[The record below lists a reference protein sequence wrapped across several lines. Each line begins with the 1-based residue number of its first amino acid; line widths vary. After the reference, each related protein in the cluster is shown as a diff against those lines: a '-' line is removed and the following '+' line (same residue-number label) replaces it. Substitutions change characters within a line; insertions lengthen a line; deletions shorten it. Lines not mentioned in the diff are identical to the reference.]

1 MSAVS
6 AVILAFAD
14 SMAAADRLGASLDLP
29 VRDVAVHRFPD
40 KEALVRIPA
49 SAQSVILYRSLDD
62 PDRKLIELLLAAS
75 AARDSGAERVIL
87 VAPYLAYMRQDKAF
101 HPGEAVSQ
109 KVIGGLLASHFDALL
124 TVDPHLHRVAT
135 LSEAIPGISAISLS
149 AAPLLTAL
157 IDAGDNPII
166 IGPDSESRQW
176 TEAIARP
183 LGLETLVATKQ
194 RLGDRQVSLT
204 IPDVEHARGR
214 RAIIVDDMI
223 SSGRTLVEAAK
234 LLRQAGATSI
244 EAIATHCLAHP
255 DDLAFMAAHGIARIA
270 SSDSID
276 GPTSKAALAPLIAHA
291 MRDNGLA

>member
-1 MSAVS
+1 MS

-183 LGLETLVATKQ
+183 LGLVTLVATKQ
-194 RLGDRQVSLT
+194 RLSDRQVSLT

>member
-1 MSAVS
+1 MS

>member
-1 MSAVS
+1 MSAI
-6 AVILAFAD
+6 ILAFTD
-14 SMAAADRLGASLDLP
+14 SMAAAGRLGTSLDLP
-29 VRDVAVHRFPD
+29 VHQVAVRHFPD
-40 KEALVRIPA
+40 NEALVRIPT
-49 SAQSVILYRSLDD
+49 SAHTVILYRSLND
-62 PDRKLIELLLAAS
+62 PDHKLIELLLAAS
-75 AARDSGAERVIL
+75 AARDGGAQRVIL
-87 VAPYLAYMRQDKAF
+87 IAPYLAYMRQDKAF

-109 KVIGGLLASHFDALL
+109 KVIGGLLSSHFDALL

-135 LSEAIPGISAISLS
+135 LSQAIPGIPAISLS

-157 IDAGDNPII
+157 IDAKDNPII

-176 TEAIARP
+176 TEAIAQP
-183 LGLETLVATKQ
+183 LGFETLIATKQ

-204 IPDVEHARGR
+204 IPEVERAKGR
-214 RAIIVDDMI
+214 RVIIVDDMI
-223 SSGRTLVEAAK
+223 SSGRTLAEAAK

-244 EAIATHCLAHP
+244 EAIATHCLARP

-291 MRDNGLA
+291 LRDDGLV

>member
-1 MSAVS
+1 MS

-194 RLGDRQVSLT
+194 RLSDRQVSLT

-214 RAIIVDDMI
+214 RAIIVDDMV

>member
-1 MSAVS
+1 M
-6 AVILAFAD
+6 
-14 SMAAADRLGASLDLP
+14 
-29 VRDVAVHRFPD
+29 
-40 KEALVRIPA
+40 
-49 SAQSVILYRSLDD
+49 
-62 PDRKLIELLLAAS
+62 
-75 AARDSGAERVIL
+75 
-87 VAPYLAYMRQDKAF
+87 
-101 HPGEAVSQ
+101 
-109 KVIGGLLASHFDALL
+109 
-124 TVDPHLHRVAT
+124 
-135 LSEAIPGISAISLS
+135 
-149 AAPLLTAL
+149 AL

-194 RLGDRQVSLT
+194 RLSDRQVSLT

>member
-1 MSAVS
+1 MS

-14 SMAAADRLGASLDLP
+14 SMAAAGRLGASLDL
-29 VRDVAVHRFPD
+29 AVHEVAARRFPD
-40 KEALVRIPA
+40 NEALIRIPA

-62 PDRKLIELLLAAS
+62 PDHKLIELLLAAS
-75 AARDSGAERVIL
+75 AARDGGAERIIL

-135 LSEAIPGISAISLS
+135 LSEAIPDIPAISLS

-157 IDAGDNPII
+157 IDAQDDPII

-183 LGLETLVATKQ
+183 LGLQTLIATKQ
-194 RLGDRQVSLT
+194 RLGDRQVSLA
-204 IPDVEHARGR
+204 IPEVERARGR

-223 SSGRTLVEAAK
+223 SSGRTLAEAAK
-234 LLRQAGATSI
+234 SLRQAGATSI
-244 EAIATHCLAHP
+244 EAIATHCLARP
-255 DDLAFMAAHGIARIA
+255 DDLAFMATHGIARIA

-276 GPTSKAALAPLIAHA
+276 GPTSQAALAPLIAHA
-291 MRDNGLA
+291 LRDNGLA

>member
-1 MSAVS
+1 MS

-75 AARDSGAERVIL
+75 AARDSGSERVIL

-135 LSEAIPGISAISLS
+135 LSEAIPGISAISLY

-194 RLGDRQVSLT
+194 RLSDRQVSLT

>member
-1 MSAVS
+1 MS

-194 RLGDRQVSLT
+194 RLSDRQVSLT

-270 SSDSID
+270 SSDSTD
-276 GPTSKAALAPLIAHA
+276 GPTSKAALAPLIAYA